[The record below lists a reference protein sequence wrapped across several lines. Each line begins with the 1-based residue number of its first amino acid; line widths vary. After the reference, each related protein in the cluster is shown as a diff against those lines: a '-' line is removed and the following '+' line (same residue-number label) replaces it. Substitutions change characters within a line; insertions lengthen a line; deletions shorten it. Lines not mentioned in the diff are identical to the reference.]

1 MMAAKDKPSA
11 YVSSDQ
17 QKQLFAEQVAKIPLL
32 IGLSPETLDKVIGFM
47 KLRTAEKGSSI
58 LHKGGAGEN
67 LFFLLSGRLQ
77 VLDTSEDGREIGLTF
92 LKTGDYFGE
101 LSVIDGLPRSA
112 SVVATEHASYGVL
125 TRAQALDLIYKNPVV
140 AARVFKKLASD
151 IRRAAPYRS
160 ILGIPGAFQ
169 RVYALLNYL
178 AQTYP
183 TGLVV
188 IEHMPTHHEISIMVN
203 TSRETV
209 SRALGV
215 IMQSQVVQKD
225 MKRLIVRQPEALRL
239 ASLNENPLI

>member
-1 MMAAKDKPSA
+1 
-11 YVSSDQ
+11 V
-17 QKQLFAEQVAKIPLL
+17 AE
-32 IGLSPETLDKVIGFM
+32 
-47 KLRTAEKGSSI
+47 
-58 LHKGGAGEN
+58 
-67 LFFLLSGRLQ
+67 
-77 VLDTSEDGREIGLTF
+77 
-92 LKTGDYFGE
+92 
-101 LSVIDGLPRSA
+101 
-112 SVVATEHASYGVL
+112 
-125 TRAQALDLIYKNPVV
+125 
-140 AARVFKKLASD
+140 RVFKKMASD
-151 IRRAAPYRS
+151 IRRAATYRS